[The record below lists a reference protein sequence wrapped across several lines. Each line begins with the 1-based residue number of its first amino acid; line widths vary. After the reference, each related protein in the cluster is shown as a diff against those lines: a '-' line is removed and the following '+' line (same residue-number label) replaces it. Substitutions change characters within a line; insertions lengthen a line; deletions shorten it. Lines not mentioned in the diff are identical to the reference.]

1 MNRRIFDIID
11 ELTKREHHW
20 TWYQLNGKSPMEN
33 LAMQK
38 KQWNR
43 EFMARELKQLLLE
56 EEAKR
61 AEEIANIELTIKSEV
76 R

>member
-1 MNRRIFDIID
+1 MNRRIFEIID
-11 ELTKREHHW
+11 KLVEPEHHW

-43 EFMARELKQLLLE
+43 EFMARELNQLLLE

-61 AEEIANIELTIKSEV
+61 SEEIANIELTIKSEV

>member
-1 MNRRIFDIID
+1 MDRRIFEIID
-11 ELTKREHHW
+11 KLVEPEHHW
-20 TWYQLNGKSPMEN
+20 TWYQLNGKSAIEN
-33 LAMQK
+33 YTMQK
-38 KQWNR
+38 KQWNK
-43 EFMARELKQLLLE
+43 ELMARELKHLLLE

>member
-1 MNRRIFDIID
+1 
-11 ELTKREHHW
+11 
-20 TWYQLNGKSPMEN
+20 
-33 LAMQK
+33 
-38 KQWNR
+38 
-43 EFMARELKQLLLE
+43 MARELKQLLLE

>member
-1 MNRRIFDIID
+1 
-11 ELTKREHHW
+11 
-20 TWYQLNGKSPMEN
+20 MEN